1 MFRDARE
8 ELERLQQQLLEE
20 DGEEIEEQIASEEE
34 EFLQEEDFDALLYD
48 TDQGENPQVY
58 ENFSNDYGRGLRN
71 YATGYKAYN
80 ADNTELDPQDLSEE
94 LLGKKEKLAWYLPV
108 LLLIM
113 AALVGAVVWW
123 FAVTGGLF

>member
-48 TDQGENPQVY
+48 TDQGESPRVY

>member
-34 EFLQEEDFDALLYD
+34 EFLQEEDFNALLYD
-48 TDQGENPQVY
+48 TDQGENPRVY

-113 AALVGAVVWW
+113 AALVGAIVWW